1 MKLHRNAKSTP
12 SSRLLLVRR
21 VLFEGWSYA
30 AAAEGFAVSVRTV
43 AKWVRRFKE
52 GGVAALEDASS
63 RPGAPPHQTP
73 PGAVAL
79 IRILREQHGLPA
91 WAIGRALHIPRSTV
105 SAWLRRLGL
114 NRLAAAPPVPV
125 QRYEWPTPGDL
136 VHVDIKT
143 LGVIAG
149 VGHRIHGD
157 RQRRTRGVGWEYV
170 HVAID
175 DHSRVAY
182 VEVLPDQLAP
192 TCAAF
197 LRRTLAW
204 FAARGVV
211 VRRVM
216 SDNGNGY
223 ISRIFRATCAE
234 LQLRHL
240 RTRPYTPRTNGKA
253 ERFIQTLLREWAYA
267 EPYPSSRERRRK
279 LRPYLQYYN
288 RQRPH
293 ASLAYQAPCSRL
305 TSAA

>member
-12 SSRLLLVRR
+12 SSRLLMVRR

-43 AKWVRRFKE
+43 AKWVRRFEE
-52 GGVAALEDASS
+52 GGVPALEDGSS

-73 PGAVAL
+73 AAAVAL
-79 IRILREQHGLPA
+79 IRMLRQQHGLPA
-91 WAIGRALHIPRSTV
+91 WAIGQALRIPRSTV

-114 NRLAAAPPVPV
+114 NRVGTAPPVPI
-125 QRYEWPTPGDL
+125 QRYEWPKPGDL
-136 VHVDIKT
+136 LHLDIKP
-143 LGVIAG
+143 LGRIDG

-157 RQRRTRGVGWEYV
+157 RRRRARGIGWEYV

-175 DHSRVAY
+175 DHTRVAY
-182 VEVLPDQLAP
+182 VEVLADQLGA

-197 LRRTLAW
+197 LRRAVTWLG
-204 FAARGVV
+204 ARGIR

-216 SDNGNGY
+216 TDNGSGY
-223 ISRIFRATCAE
+223 VSKVFTLAATA
-234 LQLRHL
+234 LGLRHL
-240 RTRPYTPRTNGKA
+240 RTRAYTPRTNGKA
-253 ERFIQTLLREWAYA
+253 ERFIQTLLREWAYVT
-267 EPYPSSRERRRK
+267 PYASSRERRAT
-279 LRPYLQYYN
+279 LRPYVRFYN

-293 ASLAYQAPCSRL
+293 ASLDYQAPWSRL